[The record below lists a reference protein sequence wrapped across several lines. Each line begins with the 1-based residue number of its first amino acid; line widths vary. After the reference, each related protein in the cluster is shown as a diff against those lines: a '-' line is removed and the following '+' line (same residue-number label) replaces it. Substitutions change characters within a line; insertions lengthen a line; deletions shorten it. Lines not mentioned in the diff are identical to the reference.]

1 MSNIIAQTIEQISKE
16 KNVDPAI
23 IISAL
28 EDAMV
33 AASRKYYKTS
43 EDIHARFDPET
54 GSVEIFAVKRV
65 VETVENPTLEIALSE
80 ALEIDETLEVDDT
93 VEIPKPMDVLGRIA
107 AQTAKQVILQKVRE
121 AERQNIYDEY
131 SQKISEMVNGVVKRF
146 EGPDIIVD
154 IGKTEALLPLRE
166 QSRAEIYK
174 QGERIRAVI
183 VKVLPAAKGPQV
195 ILSRID
201 PQLLVHLF
209 EMEIPEIYDGTIV
222 VKNAVHEPGDRA
234 KVAVA
239 SLDRDVDPVGACVGM
254 KGSRINSIIREIRGE
269 KIDIVQWSDDPAQY
283 AANALN
289 PAKISKVLI
298 LDASAK
304 HMEVIVEEKQQ
315 SLAIGKKGQNVRL
328 ASRLIGWQ
336 IDVKSEEQKKQEV
349 LSVMESLTSSST
361 SLSELEGISDRII
374 ASLRE
379 AGIENVERIL
389 ELDEAGLREIPGIGE
404 KTAARIMEV
413 ARDLFEEVEIEVP
426 EGVDLPTAIAAA
438 REEAPAEE
446 EAVAE
451 EEALAAEPAPAAEA
465 AEEEAPAEEE
475 AVAAEAATAAEA
487 AEEEAV
493 AEEEAPAEKE
503 AVAEEEALAAEAA
516 TAAEAAE
523 EEAPAEEEAVAEEE
537 ALAAEAATA
546 AEAAPGEEKASGLE
560 NGDEKDRT
568 E

>member
-16 KNVDPAI
+16 KNVDPKI
-23 IISAL
+23 IVSAL

-33 AASRKYYKTS
+33 AASRKFYKTN
-43 EDIHARFDPET
+43 EDINARFDPET
-54 GSVEIFAVKRV
+54 GTVEIFAVRRV
-65 VETVENPTLEIALSE
+65 VETVENPSLEISLSE
-80 ALEIDETLEVDDT
+80 AKEIDDSLEVDDT

-121 AERQNIYDEY
+121 AERQNIYNEY
-131 SQKISEMVNGVVKRF
+131 SQKIGEMVNGVAKRF

-166 QSRAEIYK
+166 QSRAETYK

-183 VKVLPAAKGPQV
+183 VKVLPVAKGPQV
-195 ILSRID
+195 ILSRTD
-201 PQLLVHLF
+201 AQLLVCLF

-222 VKNAVHEPGDRA
+222 VKSAVHEPGDRA
-234 KVAVA
+234 KIAVA

-254 KGSRINSIIREIRGE
+254 KGSRINAIIRELRGE

-298 LDASAK
+298 IDPSEK
-304 HMEVIVEEKQQ
+304 RMEVIVEEKQQ

-361 SLSELEGISDRII
+361 SLTELEGISDRII
-374 ASLRE
+374 ERLRE

-389 ELDEAGLREIPGIGE
+389 ELGEDKLKEIPGVGD
-404 KTAARIMEV
+404 KTAAKIME
-413 ARDLFEEVEIEVP
+413 AAKDLFEEVEIEVP
-426 EGVDLPTAIAAA
+426 EGMDVPTAIQAADEDETSGA
-438 REEAPAEE
+438 EAVSDSEAPA
-446 EAVAE
+446 ADVLTDANS
-451 EEALAAEPAPAAEA
+451 AAEQNEETADESEAALKATDSTA
-465 AEEEAPAEEE
+465 AEEDK
-475 AVAAEAATAAEA
+475 
-487 AEEEAV
+487 
-493 AEEEAPAEKE
+493 KE
-503 AVAEEEALAAEAA
+503 
-516 TAAEAAE
+516 
-523 EEAPAEEEAVAEEE
+523 
-537 ALAAEAATA
+537 
-546 AEAAPGEEKASGLE
+546 
-560 NGDEKDRT
+560 
-568 E
+568 

>member
-16 KNVDPAI
+16 KNVDPKI

-33 AASRKYYKTS
+33 AASRKFYKTN
-43 EDIHARFDPET
+43 EDINARFDPET
-54 GSVEIFAVKRV
+54 GVVEIFAIRRV
-65 VETVENPTLEIALSE
+65 VETVENSSLEISLSEAKEIDDTLEI
-80 ALEIDETLEVDDT
+80 DDT
-93 VEIPKPMDVLGRIA
+93 VEIPKPTDVLGRIA

-121 AERQNIYDEY
+121 AERQNIFNDY
-131 SQKISEMVNGVVKRF
+131 SQKIGEMVNGVAKRF

-166 QSRAEIYK
+166 QSRAETYK

-183 VKVLPAAKGPQV
+183 VKVLPVAKGPQV
-195 ILSRID
+195 ILSRTD
-201 PQLLVHLF
+201 PQLLVRLF

-222 VKNAVHEPGDRA
+222 VKSAVHEPGDRA

-254 KGSRINSIIREIRGE
+254 KGSRINSIIRELRGE

-298 LDASAK
+298 IDPSEK
-304 HMEVIVEEKQQ
+304 RMEVIVEEKQQ

-361 SLSELEGISDRII
+361 SLSELEGISDRLIER
-374 ASLRE
+374 LRE
-379 AGIENVERIL
+379 SGIDKVERIL
-389 ELDEAGLREIPGIGE
+389 ELGEEKLKEIPGVGD
-404 KTAARIMEV
+404 KTAAKIMEA

-426 EGVDLPTAIAAA
+426 EGMDLPTAIQ
-438 REEAPAEE
+438 
-446 EAVAE
+446 
-451 EEALAAEPAPAAEA
+451 A
-465 AEEEAPAEEE
+465 AEEEEEPVEAASESNPEPAAEGAPAADSE
-475 AVAAEAATAAEA
+475 AEATAAESD
-487 AEEEAV
+487 
-493 AEEEAPAEKE
+493 EAPEPPSEPDKPPQAEDDK
-503 AVAEEEALAAEAA
+503 
-516 TAAEAAE
+516 
-523 EEAPAEEEAVAEEE
+523 
-537 ALAAEAATA
+537 
-546 AEAAPGEEKASGLE
+546 
-560 NGDEKDRT
+560 
-568 E
+568 

>member
-16 KNVDPAI
+16 KNVDPKI

-33 AASRKYYKTS
+33 AASRKFYKTT
-43 EDIHARFDPET
+43 EDINARFDPET
-54 GSVEIFAVKRV
+54 GMVDIFALKRV
-65 VETVENPTLEIALSE
+65 VETVENPSLEISLAE
-80 ALEIDETLEVDDT
+80 AKEIDETLEIDDT
-93 VEIPKPMDVLGRIA
+93 VEIPKPTDVLGRIA

-131 SQKISEMVNGVVKRF
+131 SQKIAEMVNGVVKRF

-166 QSRAEIYK
+166 QSRAETYK

-183 VKVLPAAKGPQV
+183 VKVLPVAKGPQV
-195 ILSRID
+195 ILSRTD

-222 VKNAVHEPGDRA
+222 VKSAVHEPGDRA

-254 KGSRINSIIREIRGE
+254 KGSRINSIIRELRGE

-283 AANALN
+283 ASNALN

-298 LDASAK
+298 LDTAEK
-304 HMEVIVEEKQQ
+304 RMEVIVEEKQQ

-361 SLSELEGISDRII
+361 SLNELEGISERVIE
-374 ASLRE
+374 LLKE

-389 ELDEAGLREIPGIGE
+389 ELDLDALMEIPGIGD
-404 KTAARIMEV
+404 KTAAKIMEA

-426 EGVDLPTAIAAA
+426 EGMELPTAIQAAA
-438 REEAPAEE
+438 PQEEEPMEEAAPESDSEAEE
-446 EAVAE
+446 EVAPE
-451 EEALAAEPAPAAEA
+451 DSDVTPESETKPAEPPEDATGVDEPTAD
-465 AEEEAPAEEE
+465 EEN
-475 AVAAEAATAAEA
+475 
-487 AEEEAV
+487 
-493 AEEEAPAEKE
+493 K
-503 AVAEEEALAAEAA
+503 
-516 TAAEAAE
+516 
-523 EEAPAEEEAVAEEE
+523 
-537 ALAAEAATA
+537 
-546 AEAAPGEEKASGLE
+546 
-560 NGDEKDRT
+560 
-568 E
+568 

>member
-16 KNVDPAI
+16 KNVDPKI

-33 AASRKYYKTS
+33 AASRKFYKTN
-43 EDIHARFDPET
+43 EDINARFDPET
-54 GSVEIFAVKRV
+54 GMVEIFAVRRV
-65 VETVENPTLEIALSE
+65 VETVENPSLEISLSEAKEIDSTLEI
-80 ALEIDETLEVDDT
+80 DDT
-93 VEIPKPMDVLGRIA
+93 VEIPKPTDVLGRIA

-121 AERQNIYDEY
+121 AERQNIYNEY
-131 SQKISEMVNGVVKRF
+131 SQKIWEMVNGVVKRF

-166 QSRAEIYK
+166 QSRAETYK

-183 VKVLPAAKGPQV
+183 VKVLPVAKGPQV
-195 ILSRID
+195 ILSRTD
-201 PQLLVHLF
+201 PQLLVRLF

-222 VKNAVHEPGDRA
+222 VKSAVHEPGDRA

-254 KGSRINSIIREIRGE
+254 KGSRINSIIRELRGE

-298 LDASAK
+298 IDQGDK
-304 HMEVIVEEKQQ
+304 RMEVIVEEKQQ

-361 SLSELEGISDRII
+361 SLSELEGVSDRMIER
-374 ASLRE
+374 LRE

-389 ELDEAGLREIPGIGE
+389 ELGEEKLKEIPGFGD
-404 KTAARIMEV
+404 KTAAKIMEA

-426 EGVDLPTAIAAA
+426 EGMDLPTAIQAAKSED
-438 REEAPAEE
+438 EEPAEE
-446 EAVAE
+446 ASPQPASES
-451 EEALAAEPAPAAEA
+451 AAESPDEDAAGGSAAEA
-465 AEEEAPAEEE
+465 SEESEEPQE
-475 AVAAEAATAAEA
+475 SAGSAAAEDD
-487 AEEEAV
+487 
-493 AEEEAPAEKE
+493 K
-503 AVAEEEALAAEAA
+503 
-516 TAAEAAE
+516 
-523 EEAPAEEEAVAEEE
+523 
-537 ALAAEAATA
+537 
-546 AEAAPGEEKASGLE
+546 
-560 NGDEKDRT
+560 
-568 E
+568 

>member
-16 KNVDPAI
+16 KNVDPKI

-33 AASRKYYKTS
+33 AASRKFYKTA
-43 EDIHARFDPET
+43 EDINARFDPET
-54 GSVEIFAVKRV
+54 GVVDIFAVKRV
-65 VETVENPTLEIALSE
+65 VETVENPSLEISLAE
-80 ALEIDETLEVDDT
+80 AKEVDETLEIDDT
-93 VEIPKPMDVLGRIA
+93 VEIPKPTDVLGRIA

-166 QSRAEIYK
+166 QSRAETYK

-183 VKVLPAAKGPQV
+183 VKVLPVAKGPQI
-195 ILSRID
+195 ILSRTD

-222 VKNAVHEPGDRA
+222 VKSAVHEPGDRA

-254 KGSRINSIIREIRGE
+254 KGSRINSIIRELRGE

-283 AANALN
+283 ATNALN

-298 LDASAK
+298 LDPAEK
-304 HMEVIVEEKQQ
+304 RMEVIVEEKQQ

-361 SLSELEGISDRII
+361 SLSELEGVTQRVID
-374 ASLRE
+374 LLKE

-389 ELDEAGLREIPGIGE
+389 ELGLDALMEIPGIGD
-404 KTAARIMEV
+404 KTAAKVME
-413 ARDLFEEVEIEVP
+413 AAKDLFEEVEIEVP
-426 EGVDLPTAIAAA
+426 EGMELPTAIQAAS
-438 REEAPAEE
+438 REEKEILEETTPEASLETEDEGASEDGDVSPENGTKTEEASSEASEEVSDVSTEGAEPTAEE
-446 EAVAE
+446 AD
-451 EEALAAEPAPAAEA
+451 
-465 AEEEAPAEEE
+465 
-475 AVAAEAATAAEA
+475 
-487 AEEEAV
+487 
-493 AEEEAPAEKE
+493 K
-503 AVAEEEALAAEAA
+503 
-516 TAAEAAE
+516 
-523 EEAPAEEEAVAEEE
+523 
-537 ALAAEAATA
+537 
-546 AEAAPGEEKASGLE
+546 
-560 NGDEKDRT
+560 
-568 E
+568 

>member
-16 KNVDPAI
+16 KNVDPKI

-33 AASRKYYKTS
+33 AASRKFYKTS
-43 EDIHARFDPET
+43 EDINARFDPET
-54 GSVEIFAVKRV
+54 GMIEIFAVRRV
-65 VETVENPTLEIALSE
+65 VETVENPSLEISLAE
-80 ALEIDETLEVDDT
+80 AKEIDDTLQIDDT
-93 VEIPKPMDVLGRIA
+93 VEIPKPTDVLGRIA

-121 AERQNIYDEY
+121 AERQNIYNEY
-131 SQKISEMVNGVVKRF
+131 SQKIGEMVNGVAKRF

-166 QSRAEIYK
+166 QSRAETYK

-183 VKVLPAAKGPQV
+183 VKVLPVAKGPQV
-195 ILSRID
+195 ILSRAD
-201 PQLLVHLF
+201 PQLLVRLF

-222 VKNAVHEPGDRA
+222 VKSAVHEPGDRA

-254 KGSRINSIIREIRGE
+254 KGSRINSIIRELRGE

-289 PAKISKVLI
+289 PAKISKVLVI
-298 LDASAK
+298 DPSEK
-304 HMEVIVEEKQQ
+304 RMEVIVEEKQQ

-361 SLSELEGISDRII
+361 SLSELEGISDRLIER
-374 ASLRE
+374 LRE
-379 AGIENVERIL
+379 SGIENVERIL
-389 ELDEAGLREIPGIGE
+389 ELGEDKLKEIPGIGD
-404 KTAARIMEV
+404 KTAAKIMEA

-426 EGVDLPTAIAAA
+426 EGMDLPTAIQASSAN
-438 REEAPAEE
+438 EAGG
-446 EAVAE
+446 
-451 EEALAAEPAPAAEA
+451 A
-465 AEEEAPAEEE
+465 AEESQDSE
-475 AVAAEAATAAEA
+475 AEA
-487 AEEEAV
+487 
-493 AEEEAPAEKE
+493 
-503 AVAEEEALAAEAA
+503 
-516 TAAEAAE
+516 
-523 EEAPAEEEAVAEEE
+523 
-537 ALAAEAATA
+537 
-546 AEAAPGEEKASGLE
+546 EKAESNAPQAAGPESEESSGTSSELTDTTA
-560 NGDEKDRT
+560 NDDDKAV
-568 E
+568 

>member
-16 KNVDPAI
+16 KNVDPKI

-33 AASRKYYKTS
+33 AASRKFYKTN
-43 EDIHARFDPET
+43 EDINARFDPET
-54 GSVEIFAVKRV
+54 GTVEIFAVRRV
-65 VETVENPTLEIALSE
+65 VETVENPSLEISLNEAKEIDPTLEI
-80 ALEIDETLEVDDT
+80 DDT
-93 VEIPKPMDVLGRIA
+93 VEIPKPTDVLGRIA

-121 AERQNIYDEY
+121 AERQNIYNDY
-131 SQKISEMVNGVVKRF
+131 SQKIGEMVNGVAKRF

-166 QSRAEIYK
+166 QSRVETYK

-183 VKVLPAAKGPQV
+183 VKVLPVAKGPQV
-195 ILSRID
+195 ILSRTD
-201 PQLLVHLF
+201 SQLLLRLF

-222 VKNAVHEPGDRA
+222 VKSAVHEPGDRA

-254 KGSRINSIIREIRGE
+254 KGSRINSIIRELRGE
-269 KIDIVQWSDDPAQY
+269 KIDIVQWSEDPAQY

-298 LDASAK
+298 IEPAEK
-304 HMEVIVEEKQQ
+304 RMEVIVEEKQQ

-374 ASLRE
+374 ERLRE
-379 AGIENVERIL
+379 SGIENVERIL
-389 ELDEAGLREIPGIGE
+389 ELGEDKLKEIPGVGE
-404 KTAARIMEV
+404 KTAAKIMEA

-426 EGVDLPTAIAAA
+426 EGMDLPTAIQSS
-438 REEAPAEE
+438 EEAASSEATPESSSESAPESSSASDLAVVEETDKTGENSEQAEN
-446 EAVAE
+446 ANKSDH
-451 EEALAAEPAPAAEA
+451 
-465 AEEEAPAEEE
+465 
-475 AVAAEAATAAEA
+475 T
-487 AEEEAV
+487 
-493 AEEEAPAEKE
+493 
-503 AVAEEEALAAEAA
+503 
-516 TAAEAAE
+516 
-523 EEAPAEEEAVAEEE
+523 
-537 ALAAEAATA
+537 
-546 AEAAPGEEKASGLE
+546 
-560 NGDEKDRT
+560 GDN
-568 E
+568 

>member
-16 KNVDPAI
+16 KNVDPKI

-33 AASRKYYKTS
+33 AASRKFYKTN
-43 EDIHARFDPET
+43 EDINARFDPET
-54 GSVEIFAVKRV
+54 GMVEIFAVRRV
-65 VETVENPTLEIALSE
+65 VETVENPSLEISLADAKEIDGTLEI
-80 ALEIDETLEVDDT
+80 DDT
-93 VEIPKPMDVLGRIA
+93 VEIPKPTDVLGRIA

-121 AERQNIYDEY
+121 AERQNIYNDY
-131 SQKISEMVNGVVKRF
+131 SQKIGEMVNGVAKRF

-166 QSRAEIYK
+166 QSRAETYK

-183 VKVLPAAKGPQV
+183 AKVLPVAKGPQV
-195 ILSRID
+195 ILSRTD
-201 PQLLVHLF
+201 PQLLIRLF

-222 VKNAVHEPGDRA
+222 VKSAVHEPGDRA

-254 KGSRINSIIREIRGE
+254 KGSRINSIIRELRGE

-298 LDASAK
+298 IDPGEK
-304 HMEVIVEEKQQ
+304 RMEVIVEEKQQ

-361 SLSELEGISDRII
+361 SLSELEGISDRMIER
-374 ASLRE
+374 LRE
-379 AGIENVERIL
+379 SGIENVEHIL
-389 ELDEAGLREIPGIGE
+389 ELGEDKLKEIPGVGD
-404 KTAARIMEV
+404 KTATKIMEA

-426 EGVDLPTAIAAA
+426 EGMDIPTAIQASPS
-438 REEAPAEE
+438 EESGEPAEE
-446 EAVAE
+446 ADASGSEPGIAPADDAEAEAVAPE
-451 EEALAAEPAPAAEA
+451 
-465 AEEEAPAEEE
+465 AEEGIETTSDGDK
-475 AVAAEAATAAEA
+475 AAA
-487 AEEEAV
+487 
-493 AEEEAPAEKE
+493 
-503 AVAEEEALAAEAA
+503 
-516 TAAEAAE
+516 
-523 EEAPAEEEAVAEEE
+523 
-537 ALAAEAATA
+537 
-546 AEAAPGEEKASGLE
+546 GEDE
-560 NGDEKDRT
+560 NKGS
-568 E
+568 